1 MSAIKTGPSPAR
13 LDLSISSYDML
24 RSRLFA
30 RVSVETVRSGGMTPS
45 TSIRGAFDSARRQV
59 AGSISPGKIESRGLV
74 DGVVHRI
81 GRNIVSGQLKPGD
94 TLPNESTLCEQL
106 GVSRSVLR
114 EAVRV
119 LVSKGLLE
127 RKSGLGT
134 RVCPPEAWSLL
145 DTEVL
150 DWLSCA
156 EPRDRF
162 IRELFGLRRLVE
174 PGIAA
179 LAAESMGAA
188 DLEELEA
195 CHREMISAGDDIDR
209 FFEPDFRFHR
219 IILRSVNNSLVH
231 ALGSTIAQAL
241 EINLRLS
248 LAAPLGQ
255 QRSVP
260 QHAAIL
266 DAIRQRNPEAARE
279 ATIHLINEA
288 EKDASQALAESR
300 KPEDRAQLRRQRSA
314 HENAAISER
323 LQGRRTTW
331 K

>member
-1 MSAIKTGPSPAR
+1 MIKLT
-13 LDLSISSYDML
+13 LSRGSL
-24 RSRLFA
+24 LKL
-30 RVSVETVRSGGMTPS
+30 SGQAHDPEHANQA
-45 TSIRGAFDSARRQV
+45 AFDSARRHV

-81 GRNIVSGQLKPGD
+81 GGNIVSGQLKPRH
-94 TLPNESTLCEQL
+94 TLPNESALCEQL

-127 RKSGLGT
+127 RKSRLGT
-134 RVCPPEAWSLL
+134 RVCLPEAWSLL
-145 DTEVL
+145 DSEVL

-179 LAAESMGAA
+179 LAAESMSAV
-188 DLEELEA
+188 DLGELEA
-195 CHREMISAGDDIDR
+195 CHRDMISAGNDVDR

-260 QHAAIL
+260 QHGAIL

-288 EKDASQALAESR
+288 EKDVWQALAESR
-300 KPEDRAQLRRQRSA
+300 KPDDRAQLRHQGSA
-314 HENAAISER
+314 QKNAAISE
-323 LQGRRTTW
+323 LLHGRRATW
-331 K
+331 T